1 MPFSKLG
8 LYSSLVRGAQA
19 LGYTEPTPIQ
29 AQAIPAV
36 LSGRDLIASAQTGT
50 GKTAAFALP
59 ILNRL
64 GPHRATGPRVLVL
77 EPTRELAQQV
87 DASFHALGQFT
98 DFKSV
103 VLHGGVTLGP
113 QRNALRSGVDV
124 IVATTGRL
132 REFLD
137 GTLINLSSI
146 EVLVL
151 DEVDRMLD
159 MGFIEDVK
167 AIVKLCPAKRQT
179 LLFSATIPP
188 KLEEVAKFAL
198 NNPQRIEIARAKPV
212 TESVNHVIHP
222 VTENQKLDLLYTLL
236 QRDDF
241 KSVIVF
247 TRTRKGADRVAHQL
261 RLENHACVVIHAERT
276 QGQRVDALDKFKTG
290 RVGVLVATDIAAR
303 GIDVAG
309 VSHVINFDVPLHAE
323 DYVHRIGRTGRAA
336 ATGDAVTLVTPQEAN
351 EVVAIEKLIGQKIP
365 VLPVEGF
372 AYEGGAA
379 PRIDPANPL
388 ANSPKRAG
396 HQQSLGKGGKQKGDA
411 GSNQDKTYKG
421 KAFGGGNPTWHSKG
435 KPGAHWRT
443 RKGR

>member
-1 MPFSKLG
+1 MSFSELG
-8 LYSSLVRGAQA
+8 LYSSLVRGARS

-29 AQAIPAV
+29 ARAIPAV
-36 LSGRDLIASAQTGT
+36 LSGRDLVASAQTGT

-59 ILNRL
+59 VLNRL
-64 GPHRATGPRVLVL
+64 GPHRNTGPRVLVL
-77 EPTRELAQQV
+77 EPTRELAVQV
-87 DASFHALGQFT
+87 DDSFQKLGRFT

-113 QRNALRSGVDV
+113 QRNALRAGVDV
-124 IVATTGRL
+124 IIATTGRL

-137 GTLINLSSI
+137 GTLVNLDTI

-159 MGFIEDVK
+159 MGFIDDVK
-167 AIVKLCPAKRQT
+167 AIVKLCPPNRQT
-179 LLFSATIPP
+179 LLFSATLPA

-198 NNPQRIEIARAKPV
+198 NDPQRIEIAREKPV
-212 TESVNHVIHP
+212 TASVNHVIHP
-222 VTENQKLDLLYTLL
+222 VAENQKLDLLHALL
-236 QRDDF
+236 GRDDF

-261 RLENHACVVIHAERT
+261 RLDNHACAVIHAERS
-276 QGQRVDALDKFKTG
+276 QGQRVEALDKFKTG

-351 EVVAIEKLIGQKIP
+351 EIVAIEKLIGQPIP
-365 VLPVEGF
+365 VVPVEGF

-388 ANSPKRAG
+388 ANSPKRPG
-396 HQQSLGKGGKQKGDA
+396 HRQSLGKGGKQKGDS
-411 GSNQDKTYKG
+411 GGNQDKTYKG
-421 KAFGGGNPTWHSKG
+421 KAFGGGNPKWHSKG

-443 RKGR
+443 RQGR

>member
-64 GPHRATGPRVLVL
+64 GPHRNTGPRVLVL

-87 DASFHALGQFT
+87 DESFHALGKFT

-113 QRNALRSGVDV
+113 QRNALRAGVDV

-137 GTLINLSSI
+137 GTLINLSTI

-167 AIVKLCPAKRQT
+167 AIVKLCPPKRQT

-198 NNPQRIEIARAKPV
+198 RDPQRIEIARAKPV

-247 TRTRKGADRVAHQL
+247 ARTRKGADRIAHQL

-276 QGQRVDALDKFKTG
+276 QGQRVDALEKFKTG

-351 EVVAIEKLIGQKIP
+351 EIVAIEKLIGQSIP
-365 VLPVEGF
+365 VVPVEGF

-379 PRIDPANPL
+379 PRVDPANPL

-411 GSNQDKTYKG
+411 GKNQDKTYKG
-421 KAFGGGNPTWHSKG
+421 KAFGGGNPKWHSKG
-435 KPGAHWRT
+435 KPGAHWRD

>member
-19 LGYTEPTPIQ
+19 MGYTEPTPIQ

-64 GPHRATGPRVLVL
+64 GPHRNTGPRVLIL
-77 EPTRELAQQV
+77 EPTRELAVQV
-87 DASFHALGQFT
+87 DESFQKLGRFT

-113 QRNALRSGVDV
+113 QRNALRAGVDV
-124 IVATTGRL
+124 VIATTGRL

-137 GTLINLSSI
+137 GTLIKLDSI

-159 MGFIEDVK
+159 MGFIDDVK
-167 AIVKLCPAKRQT
+167 AIVKLCPSKRQT

-188 KLEEVAKFAL
+188 RLEEVAKFAL
-198 NNPQRIEIARAKPV
+198 NNPHRIEIARERPV

-261 RLENHACVVIHAERT
+261 RLENHACAIIHAERT
-276 QGQRVDALDKFKTG
+276 QGQRVDALEKFKTG

-309 VSHVINFDVPLHAE
+309 VSHVINFDVPLHPE

-336 ATGDAVTLVTPQEAN
+336 ATGDAVTLATPQEAN
-351 EVVAIEKLIGQKIP
+351 EIVAIEKLIGQSIP
-365 VLPVEGF
+365 VVPVEGF
-372 AYEGGAA
+372 AYEGGQP
-379 PRIDPANPL
+379 PRVDPANPL
-388 ANSPKRAG
+388 ANSPKRSG
-396 HQQSLGKGGKQKGDA
+396 HQQSLGKGGQQRGDS
-411 GSNQDKTYKG
+411 GKNQDKTYKG
-421 KAFGGGNPTWHSKG
+421 KAFGGGNPKWHSKG

>member
-64 GPHRATGPRVLVL
+64 GPHRDSGPRVLVL

-87 DASFHALGQFT
+87 DESFHALGKFT

-113 QRNALRSGVDV
+113 QRNALRAGVDV
-124 IVATTGRL
+124 VVATTGRL
-132 REFLD
+132 REFLE
-137 GTLINLSSI
+137 GTLIKLDSI

-167 AIVKLCPAKRQT
+167 AIVKLCPPRRQT

-198 NNPQRIEIARAKPV
+198 GNPLRIEIARARPV

-222 VTENQKLDLLYTLL
+222 VTENQKLDLLYALL
-236 QRDDF
+236 QRDEF

-247 TRTRKGADRVAHQL
+247 T
-261 RLENHACVVIHAERT
+261 
-276 QGQRVDALDKFKTG
+276 
-290 RVGVLVATDIAAR
+290 
-303 GIDVAG
+303 
-309 VSHVINFDVPLHAE
+309 
-323 DYVHRIGRTGRAA
+323 
-336 ATGDAVTLVTPQEAN
+336 
-351 EVVAIEKLIGQKIP
+351 
-365 VLPVEGF
+365 
-372 AYEGGAA
+372 
-379 PRIDPANPL
+379 
-388 ANSPKRAG
+388 
-396 HQQSLGKGGKQKGDA
+396 
-411 GSNQDKTYKG
+411 
-421 KAFGGGNPTWHSKG
+421 
-435 KPGAHWRT
+435 
-443 RKGR
+443 

>member
-36 LSGRDLIASAQTGT
+36 LSGRDLVASAQTGT
-50 GKTAAFALP
+50 GKTAAFVLP

-64 GPHRATGPRVLVL
+64 GPHRDSGPRVLVL
-77 EPTRELAQQV
+77 EPTRELAAQV
-87 DASFHALGQFT
+87 DESFHALGKFT

-113 QRNALRSGVDV
+113 QRNALRAGVDV
-124 IVATTGRL
+124 VVATTGRL
-132 REFLD
+132 REFLE
-137 GTLINLSSI
+137 GTLIKLDQV

-167 AIVKLCPAKRQT
+167 AIVKLCPPKRQT

-188 KLEEVAKFAL
+188 KLEEVARFAL
-198 NNPQRIEIARAKPV
+198 RDPLRIEIARATPV
-212 TESVNHVIHP
+212 TASVNHAVHA
-222 VTENQKLDLLYTLL
+222 VLESQKLDLLLALL
-236 QRDDF
+236 KRDEF

-247 TRTRKGADRVAHQL
+247 ARTRTGADRIAHQL
-261 RLENHACVVIHAERT
+261 RLENHACVVIHAERS
-276 QGQRVDALDKFKTG
+276 QSQRVEALEKFKTG
-290 RVGVLVATDIAAR
+290 RCGVLVATDIAAR

-351 EVVAIEKLIGQKIP
+351 EVVAIEKLIGQKID
-365 VLPVEGF
+365 VRTLEGF
-372 AYEGGAA
+372 AYEGGEP

-388 ANSPKRAG
+388 ANAPKRSG
-396 HQQSLGKGGKQKGDA
+396 HQQTLGAGGQQKGDS
-411 GSNQDKTYKG
+411 GRNQDRAFKG
-421 KAFGGGNPTWHSKG
+421 KAFGGGNPKWHSKG

-443 RKGR
+443 RKSR

>member
-19 LGYTEPTPIQ
+19 LGYAEPTPIQ

-59 ILNRL
+59 LLNRL
-64 GPHRATGPRVLVL
+64 GPHRNTGPRVLVL
-77 EPTRELAQQV
+77 EPTRELTQQV
-87 DASFHALGQFT
+87 DESFRKLGRFT

-113 QRNALRSGVDV
+113 QRNALRAGVDV

-132 REFLD
+132 REFLG
-137 GTLINLSSI
+137 GTLVNLSTI

-159 MGFIEDVK
+159 MGFIDDVK

-188 KLEEVAKFAL
+188 KLEEIAKFAL
-198 NNPQRIEIARAKPV
+198 NDPQRIEIARAKPV

-222 VTENQKLDLLYTLL
+222 VTENQKLDLLLELL
-236 QRDDF
+236 KRDDY

-247 TRTRKGADRVAHQL
+247 ARTRKGTDRIAHQL
-261 RLENHACVVIHAERT
+261 RLENHACAVIHAERT
-276 QGQRVDALDKFKTG
+276 QGQRVEALDKFKSG

-309 VSHVINFDVPLHAE
+309 VSHVISFDVPLHAE

-351 EVVAIEKLIGQKIP
+351 EVVAIEKLISQKIP
-365 VLPVEGF
+365 VVPVEGF
-372 AYEGGAA
+372 AYDGGQA

-388 ANSPKRAG
+388 ANAPKRHG
-396 HQQSLGKGGKQKGDA
+396 HQQSLGKGGRQKGDS
-411 GSNQDKTYKG
+411 GTNQDKSYKG
-421 KAFGGGNPTWHSKG
+421 KAFGGGNPKWHSKG

-443 RKGR
+443 REGR

>member
-19 LGYTEPTPIQ
+19 CGYTEPTPIQ
-29 AQAIPAV
+29 TQAIPAV

-64 GPHRATGPRVLVL
+64 GPHRDTGPRVLVL
-77 EPTRELAQQV
+77 EPTRELAAQV
-87 DASFHALGQFT
+87 DDSFQKLGQFT

-113 QRNALRSGVDV
+113 QRNALRAGVDV
-124 IVATTGRL
+124 VIATTGRL

-137 GTLINLSSI
+137 GTLIKLDSI

-167 AIVKLCPAKRQT
+167 AIVKLCPPKRQT
-179 LLFSATIPP
+179 LLFSATIPS

-198 NNPQRIEIARAKPV
+198 KKPLRIEIARAAPV
-212 TESVNHVIHP
+212 AESVNHVIHP

-236 QRDDF
+236 QRDAF

-247 TRTRKGADRVAHQL
+247 ARTRKGADRIAHQL
-261 RLENHACVVIHAERT
+261 RLENHACVVIHAERS
-276 QGQRVDALDKFKTG
+276 QSQRVEALEKFRTG
-290 RVGVLVATDIAAR
+290 RCGVLVATDIAAR

-351 EVVAIEKLIGQKIP
+351 EIVAIEKLIGQKIT
-365 VLPVEGF
+365 VVPVEGF
-372 AYEGGAA
+372 AYDGGSA

-396 HQQSLGKGGKQKGDA
+396 HQQSLGAGGQQKGDA
-411 GSNQDKTYKG
+411 GKNQDRAFKG
-421 KAFGGGNPTWHSKG
+421 KAFGGGNPKWHSKG
-435 KPGAHWRT
+435 KPGAHWRDRT
-443 RKGR
+443 GR

>member
-29 AQAIPAV
+29 AQAIPVV

-64 GPHRATGPRVLVL
+64 GPHRASGPRVLIL
-77 EPTRELAQQV
+77 EPTRELAAQV
-87 DASFHALGQFT
+87 DESFHALGKFT

-113 QRNALRSGVDV
+113 QRNALRAGVDV
-124 IVATTGRL
+124 VVATTGRL

-137 GTLINLSSI
+137 GTLIKLDSI

-167 AIVKLCPAKRQT
+167 AIVKLCPPGRQT

-188 KLEEVAKFAL
+188 KLEEIARFAL
-198 NNPQRIEIARAKPV
+198 RNPQRIEIARAKPV
-212 TESVNHVIHP
+212 TESVNHAIHA
-222 VTENQKLDLLYTLL
+222 VLDHQKLDLLHMLL
-236 QRDDF
+236 KRDDF

-247 TRTRKGADRVAHQL
+247 ARTRKGADRIAHQL
-261 RLENHACVVIHAERT
+261 RLENHPCVVIHAERS
-276 QGQRVDALDKFKTG
+276 QSQRVEALNKFKSG
-290 RVGVLVATDIAAR
+290 KCGVLVATDIAAR

-323 DYVHRIGRTGRAA
+323 DYVHRIGRTGRAKE
-336 ATGDAVTLVTPQEAN
+336 TGDAVMLVTPQEAN
-351 EVVAIEKLIGQKIP
+351 EVVAIEKLIGQKIE
-365 VLPVEGF
+365 VRTLDGF
-372 AYEGGAA
+372 AYEGGEP
-379 PRIDPANPL
+379 PRIDPANPQ
-388 ANSPKRAG
+388 ANAPKRSG
-396 HQQSLGKGGKQKGDA
+396 HQQTLGAGGQQKGDA
-411 GSNQDKTYKG
+411 GRNQDRKTHG
-421 KAFGGGNPTWHSKG
+421 KPFGGGNPKWHSKG
-435 KPGAHWRT
+435 KPGAHWRD

>member
-1 MPFSKLG
+1 MPFSQLG

-29 AQAIPAV
+29 AQAIPVV

-64 GPHRATGPRVLVL
+64 GPHRTTGPRVLVL

-87 DASFHALGQFT
+87 DESFHKLGQFT

-113 QRNALRSGVDV
+113 QRNALRAGVDV
-124 IVATTGRL
+124 VVATTGRL

-137 GTLINLSSI
+137 GTLIKLDSI

-198 NNPQRIEIARAKPV
+198 RNAQRIEIARAKPV
-212 TESVNHVIHP
+212 AESINHVIHP

-303 GIDVAG
+303 GIDVVG

-351 EVVAIEKLIGQKIP
+351 EVVAIEKLIGQSIP
-365 VLPVEGF
+365 VVPVEGF

-379 PRIDPANPL
+379 PRVDPANPL

-396 HQQSLGKGGKQKGDA
+396 HQQSLGKGGKQKGDS
-411 GSNQDKTYKG
+411 GNNQDKTYKG
-421 KAFGGGNPTWHSKG
+421 KAFGGGNPKWHSKG
-435 KPGAHWRT
+435 KPGAHWRD

>member
-64 GPHRATGPRVLVL
+64 GPHRDTGPRVLIL
-77 EPTRELAQQV
+77 EPTRELAAQV
-87 DASFHALGQFT
+87 ADSFHALGKFT

-113 QRNALRSGVDV
+113 QRNALRAGVDV
-124 IVATTGRL
+124 VVATTGRL

-137 GTLINLSSI
+137 GTLIKLDSI

-167 AIVKLCPAKRQT
+167 AIVKLCPPNRQT

-188 KLEEVAKFAL
+188 KLEDIARFAL
-198 NNPQRIEIARAKPV
+198 RNPQRIEIARAKPV
-212 TESVNHVIHP
+212 TESVNHAIHA
-222 VTENQKLDLLYTLL
+222 VLDHQKLDLLHALL

-247 TRTRKGADRVAHQL
+247 ARTRKGADRIAHQL
-261 RLENHACVVIHAERT
+261 RLENHACVVIHAERS
-276 QGQRVDALDKFKTG
+276 QSQRVEALNKFKSG
-290 RVGVLVATDIAAR
+290 KCGVLVATDIAAR

-323 DYVHRIGRTGRAA
+323 DYVHRIGRTGRAKE
-336 ATGDAVTLVTPQEAN
+336 TGDAVMLVTPQEAN

-365 VLPVEGF
+365 VMVLEGF
-372 AYEGGAA
+372 AYEGGEP
-379 PRIDPANPL
+379 PRIDPANPQ
-388 ANSPKRAG
+388 ANAPKRSG
-396 HQQSLGKGGKQKGDA
+396 HQQTLGAGGQQKGDA
-411 GSNQDKTYKG
+411 GRNQDRKTHG
-421 KAFGGGNPTWHSKG
+421 KPFGGGNPNWHSKG
-435 KPGAHWRT
+435 KPGAHWRD